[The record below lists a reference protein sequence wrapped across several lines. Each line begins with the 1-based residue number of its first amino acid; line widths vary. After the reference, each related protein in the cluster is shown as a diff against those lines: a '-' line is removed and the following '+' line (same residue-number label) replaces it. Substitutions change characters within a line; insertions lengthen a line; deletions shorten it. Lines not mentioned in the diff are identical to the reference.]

1 MSIDQKNV
9 IVNATPLLSNRTGVG
24 QVIYEVCNRLLPYGV
39 TPDLYTPL
47 KTFPSL
53 SAIDDLSPGFS
64 MVMALKKRC
73 TSLLVK
79 NAFRS
84 LYSRSLCSETTLYDL
99 YWEPNYVPLA
109 GIRAKKTVVTVY
121 DLSVQDHPEWH
132 PADRVRFHEQN
143 FFQNIGRANIVTT
156 ISEFSRQRFLESQS
170 EIPPERV
177 RVIPC
182 AVDRAVFRPFEHD
195 AVEAFRKKHRLP
207 EMFLLF
213 VGTFEPRKNLIHLLD
228 AYERLPASLQKR
240 YPLVLAG
247 DSGWENRDIEKR
259 VASLG
264 CAVRK
269 IGYMKSRLDLALLY
283 NAASLFVFPSLYEGF
298 GIPPLEAMACGTP
311 VCLSSIPVFRE
322 VYGNENICYGD
333 PLDAQLFADSI
344 YEVLA
349 DLQYQKRLIRRGFEL
364 ADFYSWEQTVDGYFS
379 VFNEVLTR

>member
-1 MSIDQKNV
+1 MSIDQKKLV
-9 IVNATPLLSNRTGVG
+9 VNATPLLSNRTGVG
-24 QVIYEVCNRLLPYGV
+24 EVIHEVCNRLLPYGV

-73 TSLLVK
+73 GSLMVK
-79 NAFRS
+79 NIVRS
-84 LYSRSLCSETTLYDL
+84 LSSRSIRPQATLYDL
-99 YWEPNYVPLA
+99 YWEPNYIPLEK
-109 GIRAKKTVVTVY
+109 IQAKRTVVTVY
-121 DLSVQDHPEWH
+121 DLSVLDHPEWH
-132 PADRVRFHEQN
+132 PADRVRFHEKN
-143 FFQNIGRANIVTT
+143 FFQNIGRADLVTT

-182 AVDRAVFRPFEHD
+182 AVDRATFRPFEHD
-195 AVEAFRKKHRLP
+195 AVEVFRKKHGLP
-207 EMFLLF
+207 ESFLLF

-228 AYERLPASLQKR
+228 AYERLPASLQKN

-247 DSGWENRDIEKR
+247 DSGWENWDIEKR

-264 CAVRK
+264 STVRK
-269 IGYMKSRLDLALLY
+269 VGYMKSRLDLALLY

-322 VYGNENICYGD
+322 VYGNENICYSN
-333 PLDAQLFADSI
+333 PLDAQLFAESICVVLTDS
-344 YEVLA
+344 
-349 DLQYQKRLIRRGFEL
+349 QYQKRLIRRGFEL

-379 VFNEVLTR
+379 VFNEVLKR